1 MQLKHTKTRYSD
13 NFAYHANDSVIG
25 MQLTQYGEY
34 QQKEINLL
42 SNLLKQD
49 DNTDTVVW
57 EVGANIG
64 THAMAFSKVAKQ
76 VVCWEANPQHF
87 AVLKLNTKGKLA
99 PNVHCINKAIGAPDV
114 ETITV
119 EQFDDTVPGNYGAA
133 RVGGKTGTVI
143 ECRTLDSY
151 LMELSPPSLVKI
163 DVEGHEVDVLKG
175 AIALMLITKPVIFME
190 AGEQTDTSE
199 HYNLLDK
206 HGYKMWWYAC
216 PNYNPENFKNNI
228 ENTWG
233 DTHIFS
239 ILAVHESVAGLENI
253 DLPPVEGPDDSWTRF
268 CRTIS
273 PLGAEDFADR

>member
-99 PNVHCINKAIGAPDV
+99 PNVHCIN
-114 ETITV
+114 
-119 EQFDDTVPGNYGAA
+119 
-133 RVGGKTGTVI
+133 
-143 ECRTLDSY
+143 
-151 LMELSPPSLVKI
+151 
-163 DVEGHEVDVLKG
+163 
-175 AIALMLITKPVIFME
+175 
-190 AGEQTDTSE
+190 
-199 HYNLLDK
+199 
-206 HGYKMWWYAC
+206 
-216 PNYNPENFKNNI
+216 
-228 ENTWG
+228 
-233 DTHIFS
+233 
-239 ILAVHESVAGLENI
+239 
-253 DLPPVEGPDDSWTRF
+253 
-268 CRTIS
+268 
-273 PLGAEDFADR
+273 